1 MGILIRRLM
10 SMKNIW
16 RCLQVSRVMAVTAF
30 ALLQLFAINGVQAQT
45 TDFDH
50 NSTGFVLDFRH
61 QEVRCET
68 CHTKG
73 LFKGTPKDC
82 ASCHGWTNP
91 RAKSAVMPTNHIPTR
106 NLSCET
112 CHTAALAQFADAARN
127 FSHALVVGQTCTDCH
142 SSRNPHPGVR
152 TNPSDAVHT
161 AVLAAGTQCGT
172 CHSTIQF
179 VGQQSQFHIPFNPGS
194 SCTSCHK
201 SSDFGVMP
209 SMTDIHANAPSTS
222 NNCAQCHSSASA
234 AQYNRGRM
242 VPPIVTPPG
251 NHISMGSQSCE
262 SCHVGSN
269 SSLTLPVVDGMKFWN
284 SAFNHTGITASC
296 ASCHGASV
304 AAGTFYGVTP
314 KTMAGLSPVHVPTSA
329 ACESCHI
336 NSVPAGLVSLLGAA
350 GGQATFAGG
359 QFSHSGITNGCDSCH
374 GASVSVNAYYG
385 ITLKT
390 INGLIPSH
398 VPTSAACEVCHASS
412 VPSMLIPATGATGTM
427 TTFAGGKF
435 SHIGITTG
443 CSTCHGAGVGGN
455 TFYGI
460 SNIVV
465 LPSTGN
471 GGHIPAP
478 NNASCETCHAG
489 SVPSGLINANAAG
502 SGNTGFYSPLPS
514 GVQIHSGVTGS
525 CASCHETGMS
535 WLGTSRY
542 PKVPSIKTTGAVYTG
557 FHTRPLSGGSSTAI
571 DDINHPLS
579 GDCLQCHSSTVNF
592 SGQALAA
599 NHIPFATS
607 ATCDSCHGDFSV
619 SPTVAKIHANIQ
631 STSTNC
637 VQCHS
642 TANAARY
649 SANRRAIATVSVS
662 HISMGSLGC
671 EACHVGAGS
680 SVASTPVQDGAKFTN
695 SLFNHS
701 GTTVACSV
709 CHGAA
714 VTAATFDGIFP
725 KTISSLAPAHVPTAA
740 ACDVC
745 HVNSVPTGLVPA
757 VGMTT
762 FAGGKFMH
770 SGITTGCSTCHG
782 AGIGNT
788 TFYGISSIVVLPST
802 GNGGHIPASNNAS
815 CETCHGGSV
824 PSGLINANSSGAPIS
839 GFATPAPSSTQIHS
853 AVTGSCSA
861 CHESGLSWLGVT
873 STRYPMVPSVKT
885 ANASY
890 TGFHVRP
897 TTGGGT
903 YSIADAGHQTG
914 DLATADCS
922 QCHNSFIAFG
932 APNAPA
938 GHIPYASSATCGS
951 CHTSFTTAPSNKA
964 LIHANIQSSATNC
977 VQCHSVANAA
987 LYAATTTSFPIKTPA
1002 GNHIPMGSLSCES
1015 CHVASNTT
1023 NWTNFNNGSFSHSGI
1038 TTSCSSCH
1046 GINVTSGTF
1055 DGLAQIV
1062 ATGTLA
1068 TAHIPVSNNI
1078 SCEVCHANS
1087 IPSALVPASGYAG
1100 APNFSGAKFTHSG
1113 ITSGC
1118 EQCHGPITGG
1128 SFTATAYAGIGIN
1141 NIVRMPAMTPAGAAS
1156 HLPTN
1161 TTCENCHLPSMPS
1174 GLVAGVKSGSAT
1186 TGFRLP
1192 APTASVIHSGVTGN
1206 CSSCHDP
1213 AAGWI
1218 GMDLYPRSPSTI
1230 VGNNST
1236 TRYTGFQARP
1246 RGAGGT
1252 YSITDASH
1260 DTGSLGTGDCSQ
1272 CHGNF
1277 VYFGAPTLPANHIPY
1292 APAATCTSCHVS
1304 WGTAPTNTAIH
1315 TNIQSATTN
1324 CVQCHSTA
1332 NAALYAATTTSRPI
1346 KTPSSVTSHIDTGTL
1361 SCESCHMG
1369 TGTGIPSTIGNA
1381 STFGGGLFSHVGL
1394 TQACA
1399 TCHANGIN
1407 GSTFYGVTQIVA
1419 MPSSASQGPNSHIP
1433 STATCESCHAGSKP
1447 SGLLSVTTARTLPGS
1462 GFMTPAPTSAMIHA
1476 GVSGSCNTC
1485 HEKDMRW
1492 MSMSQYAFTTT
1503 TPIKGF
1509 HTRPYGSPLYTAST
1523 VNDAVHPTG
1532 GDCSSCHS
1540 GFNEWSAQVKPSNHI
1555 PTANVACSVCHTTSN
1570 YSTLPLRSLTH
1581 ANAPSATT
1589 NCVQCHSTA
1598 NAALYSTTAMPIK
1611 SPGSTHVPMGTLG
1624 CEACH
1629 VGSTATSI
1637 TAAVQNNSTF
1647 ANSAFSHSGITG
1659 ACGVCHDGQIF
1670 EGSLTPVSMTGTSAI
1685 NSGSAHV
1692 PNPASLDCVACH
1704 ATMPTGLSK
1713 IGNTN
1718 ATFNTNSKY
1727 SHSGIT
1733 SGCASCHGSGVT
1745 SISFKGI
1752 NSIVVMSAYNQASGA
1767 TNHIPAPNNASCEA
1781 CHQANT
1787 PAGLISPNATAGA
1800 VNTAWSGLSGFFSPA
1815 PTEPQIHS
1823 AISSMTCAT
1832 CHESGFTWAGIS
1844 KYPRNRTTLLAGAT
1858 YTGFHARPVNTGSAT
1873 NSILD
1878 GNHPSTGDC
1887 RMCHGSTTSF
1897 SVEAM
1902 PSNHIP
1908 ISPTAACTACHT
1920 NITATNKDF
1929 SQDPTKT
1936 AIHQYGPSTTASNC
1950 AQCHSATNAAK
1961 YAIPSSSFAIVAPST
1976 IAPVHVPFGS
1986 TNCTVCHTAAASNSP
2001 NYTSFAGG
2009 FFSHSGVT
2017 TGCATCHGSP
2027 AVAFQG
2033 IATTKMVVAASNST
2047 QGIGN
2052 HIPFN
2057 VGCEVCHAG
2066 STPSAA
2072 RAIPSAAPAYGSTL
2086 FRTPVPTG
2094 VMIHSGAT
2102 GIACKTCHEKNYLWV
2117 GMSSYPISPLTL
2129 NAASYRGFNTR
2140 PTATPATSF
2149 GVADAGH
2156 DATGLSTGDCALCHS
2171 GTTAFTAEGKPAG
2184 HMPTT
2189 PSGITTC
2196 STCHTTP
2203 GDYAINTLASHPTL
2217 HGSISSAF
2225 TKYTAAT
2232 VGAKNCSNCHAVGT
2246 GGTSGTAPFAGC
2258 ALQSNCASPPPI
2270 TYQPMT
2276 VAGVAKHVPIKTLDC
2291 NGCHSGSFTTFGV
2304 VDMKSGTNAASMHT
2318 NATLAGIQCQECH
2331 ENGMSWTNVN
2341 NLKTRTPSKHTTTA
2355 RKAPNDCA
2363 GCHSFNGGF
2372 RAAVRPVMREAM
2384 VSPDLGRMKPHTNVT
2399 TPTRGSLGNTFDHQG
2414 VEPAKCRTCHDG
2426 KSASG
2431 MPPRHLMV
2439 MASCDTC
2446 HRTTSWTPAQFSH
2459 NGTTPNTCLACHN
2472 GMGASRKPSGHFMTA
2487 RSCDS
2492 CHKTTGWNPVTYT
2505 HTSPAYKPGSAPAA
2519 CITCHVTNGEIIPRQ
2534 MRGLT
2539 RVKPV
2544 VGN

>member
-1 MGILIRRLM
+1 MGILMRRLM
-10 SMKNIW
+10 SINNFW
-16 RCLQVSRVMAVTAF
+16 RSLSVGRVMALTGFV
-30 ALLQLFAINGVQAQT
+30 LLQLFSIQGAQAQT

-82 ASCHGWTNP
+82 VSCHGWTNP

-112 CHTAALAQFADAARN
+112 CHTPALAQFADAARN
-127 FSHALVVGQTCTDCH
+127 FSHALVVSQTCTDCH

-152 TNPSDAVHT
+152 TNPNDSVHT

-179 VGQQSQFHIPFNPGS
+179 TGQQSQFHIPFNPGS

-201 SSDFGVMP
+201 TSDFGAMP
-209 SMTDIHANAPSTS
+209 SVTDIHANAPSST
-222 NNCAQCHSSASA
+222 NNCAQCHSSANA

-242 VPPIVTPPG
+242 VPPIVSPPA

-262 SCHVGSN
+262 SCHVGPN
-269 SSLTLPVVDGMKFWN
+269 SSLVLPVVDGMKFWN
-284 SAFNHTGITASC
+284 SAFNHAGTTVSC

-304 AAGTFYGVTP
+304 ASGTFYGVVP
-314 KTMAGLSPVHVPTSA
+314 KTMSGLAPAHVPTTA
-329 ACESCHI
+329 ACEICHT
-336 NSVPAGLVSLLGAA
+336 NSVPAGLVSLLGAT

-359 QFSHSGITNGCDSCH
+359 QFSHSGITSGCDSCH

-385 ITLKT
+385 TTLKT
-390 INGLIPSH
+390 MGGLVPAH
-398 VPTSAACEVCHASS
+398 VPTTAACEVCHANSI
-412 VPSMLIPATGATGTM
+412 PAMLIPAAGATGAM

-435 SHIGITTG
+435 SHSGITAG
-443 CSTCHGAGVGGN
+443 CSTCHGAGINGT

-465 LPSTGN
+465 LPSTN
-471 GGHIPAP
+471 IGGHIPAP
-478 NNASCETCHAG
+478 NNASCETCHMG

-535 WLGTSRY
+535 WLGTNRY
-542 PKVPSIKTTGAVYTG
+542 PKTPSIKTAGAVYTG
-557 FHTRPLSGGSSTAI
+557 FHTRPLGGGSSTAI
-571 DDINHPLS
+571 DDANHPLS

-599 NHIPFATS
+599 NHIPFAAS

-619 SPTVAKIHANIQ
+619 LPTVAKIHANIP

-637 VQCHS
+637 AQCHS

-649 SANRRAIATVSVS
+649 SANRHAIATVPSG

-680 SVASTPVQDGAKFTN
+680 SMASTPVPDGAKFTN
-695 SLFNHS
+695 SLFSHS

-709 CHGAA
+709 CHGAT
-714 VTAATFDGIFP
+714 VTPTTFEGIYP
-725 KTISSLAPAHVPTAA
+725 KTIGSLAPAHVPTAA

-757 VGMTT
+757 AGMTT
-762 FAGGKFMH
+762 FVGGKFTH

-782 AGIGNT
+782 AGINGT
-788 TFYGISSIVVLPST
+788 TFYGISSIVVLPATS
-802 GNGGHIPASNNAS
+802 NGGHIPAPNNAS

-824 PSGLINANSSGAPIS
+824 PSGLINANSSGAATS
-839 GFATPAPSSTQIHS
+839 GFATPAPNSTQIHS
-853 AVTGSCSA
+853 AVTGSCSN
-861 CHESGLSWLGVT
+861 CHETGMSWLGVT

-897 TTGGGT
+897 TSGGGT
-903 YSIADAGHQTG
+903 YSITDAGHQTG

-922 QCHNSFIAFG
+922 QCHNSFVSFG

-951 CHTSFTTAPSNKA
+951 CHTSFTVAPSNKTT
-964 LIHANIQSSATNC
+964 IHANIQSTTSNC
-977 VQCHSVANAA
+977 VQCHSTANAA

-1002 GNHIPMGSLSCES
+1002 ANHIPMGSLGCES
-1015 CHVASNTT
+1015 CHVAANTT
-1023 NWTNFNNGSFSHSGI
+1023 NWTDFSNGSFSHSGI
-1038 TTSCSSCH
+1038 TGSCSNCH
-1046 GINVTSGTF
+1046 GVNVVVGTF
-1055 DGLAQIV
+1055 DGVTPKTTEGLTPAP
-1062 ATGTLA
+1062 
-1068 TAHIPVSNNI
+1068 HIPVSNNVG
-1078 SCEVCHANS
+1078 CDTCHVNS
-1087 IPSALVPASGYAG
+1087 IPTMLIPATGATGGMTTFAG
-1100 APNFSGAKFTHSG
+1100 GKFSHTL

-1118 EQCHGPITGG
+1118 ATCHGPTITGG
-1128 SFTATAYAGIGIN
+1128 SFKGITNIIVLPPTSPAGSASHIPTTASCESCHIGSMPTALVPANATATL
-1141 NIVRMPAMTPAGAAS
+1141 GA
-1156 HLPTN
+1156 
-1161 TTCENCHLPSMPS
+1161 
-1174 GLVAGVKSGSAT
+1174 
-1186 TGFRLP
+1186 TGFRNP
-1192 APTASVIHSGVTGN
+1192 APSSAMIHAGVTTSCN
-1206 CSSCHDP
+1206 SCHD
-1213 AAGWI
+1213 AGGIWV
-1218 GMDLYPRSPSTI
+1218 GMDKYPI
-1230 VGNNST
+1230 T
-1236 TRYTGFQARP
+1236 TTAPFTGFQTRP
-1246 RGAGGT
+1246 KNNVPTSTSQFFVR
-1252 YSITDASH
+1252 DDLH
-1260 DTGSLGTGDCSQ
+1260 PNTGDCAQ
-1272 CHGNF
+1272 CHSVATF
-1277 VYFGAPTLPANHIPY
+1277 DATVAPANHIPY
-1292 APAATCTSCHVS
+1292 KSTATCATCHTSF
-1304 WGTAPTNTAIH
+1304 GTAPLIGVVH
-1315 TNIQSATTN
+1315 QNIQSTTTN

-1332 NAALYAATTTSRPI
+1332 NAALYAATTTLRPI
-1346 KTPSSVTSHIDTGTL
+1346 KTPSSVTNHIDTGTL

-1369 TGTGIPSTIGNA
+1369 TGTGIPTTIGNL

-1394 TQACA
+1394 TQSCA
-1399 TCHANGIN
+1399 TCHANGIT
-1407 GSTFYGVTQIVA
+1407 GSSFYGVTQIVA
-1419 MPSSASQGPNSHIP
+1419 MPSSAAPGANSHIP
-1433 STATCESCHAGSKP
+1433 TTATCESCHAGSKP
-1447 SGLLSVTTARTLPGS
+1447 SGLVSVTTPRTLPGS
-1462 GFMTPAPTSAMIHA
+1462 GFMTPAPTSAMVHA
-1476 GVSGSCNTC
+1476 GVTGSCNTC
-1485 HEKDMRW
+1485 HEKAMLW
-1492 MSMSQYAFTTT
+1492 IGMNQYAFTTT
-1503 TPIKGF
+1503 APIKGF
-1509 HTRPYGSPLYTAST
+1509 HARPNGAPTSAWE
-1523 VNDAVHPTG
+1523 VNDAAHPTG

-1540 GFNEWSAQVKPSNHI
+1540 GFTEWLAQVKPSNHI
-1555 PTANVACSVCHTTSN
+1555 PTANVACVACHTTSN

-1598 NAALYSTTAMPIK
+1598 NAALYTAGGITIK
-1611 SPGSTHVPMGTLG
+1611 TPGSTHVPMGALS
-1624 CEACH
+1624 CENCH

-1637 TAAVQNNSTF
+1637 TSTVQNNSTF
-1647 ANSAFSHSGITG
+1647 ANSAFSHAGITG
-1659 ACGVCHDGQIF
+1659 ACAVCHSGQTF
-1670 EGSLTPVSMTGTSAI
+1670 EGSLTPVSMTGTSTI

-1713 IGNTN
+1713 IGSTN

-1733 SGCASCHGSGVT
+1733 TGCASCHGAGIT
-1745 SISFKGI
+1745 TTSFKGI
-1752 NSIVVMSAYNQASGA
+1752 NQIVVLSNYAQTSG
-1767 TNHIPAPNNASCEA
+1767 TNSHIPALNNASCEA
-1781 CHQANT
+1781 CHAANT
-1787 PAGLISPNATAGA
+1787 PAGLISPNASSGA
-1800 VNTAWSGLSGFFSPA
+1800 VAWGGASGFFSPA
-1815 PTEPQIHS
+1815 PTGSQVHS
-1823 AISSMTCAT
+1823 GISSATCST
-1832 CHESGFTWAGIS
+1832 CHESGLTWTGMS
-1844 KYPRNRTTLLAGAT
+1844 KYPRTPSTFVAGAT
-1858 YTGFHARPVNTGSAT
+1858 YTGFHGRPVTGGAI
-1873 NSILD
+1873 NSVAD
-1878 GNHPSTGDC
+1878 SNHPTTGDC
-1887 RMCHGSTTSF
+1887 SKCHGSTVNF
-1897 SVEAM
+1897 SVSAM

-1908 ISPTAACTACHT
+1908 ISATASCTACHT

-1929 SQDPTKT
+1929 SVHPTN
-1936 AIHQYGPSTTASNC
+1936 ALIHQYGPSTTASNC

-1961 YAIPSSSFAIVAPST
+1961 YAIPSAGFTIMAPAVT
-1976 IAPVHVPFGS
+1976 APVHVPFGS
-1986 TNCTVCHTAAASNSP
+1986 TNCTVCHTSAASTTS
-2001 NYTSFAGG
+2001 YTSFAGG
-2009 FFSHSGVT
+2009 LYSHSGVT

-2027 AVAFQG
+2027 AVSFQG
-2033 IATTKMVVAASNST
+2033 IASTKMVVAASNST
-2047 QGIGN
+2047 QGISN

-2066 STPSAA
+2066 STPSVA
-2072 RAIPSAAPAYGSTL
+2072 RAIPAVAPAYGSTL

-2094 VMIHSGAT
+2094 VMIHSGAA
-2102 GIACKTCHEKNYLWV
+2102 GMACKTCHEKNYLWV
-2117 GMSSYPISPLTL
+2117 GMSLYPISPAVVT
-2129 NAASYRGFNTR
+2129 NNASYRGFNTR
-2140 PTATPATSF
+2140 PTAAPTTSF
-2149 GVADAGH
+2149 GIVSAAH
-2156 DATGLSTGDCALCHS
+2156 DATGLSTGDCSQCHS
-2171 GTTAFTAEGKPAG
+2171 GTSAFTGEGKPAG

-2189 PSGITTC
+2189 PSGITNC
-2196 STCHTTP
+2196 STCHITA
-2203 GDYAINTLASHPTL
+2203 GEFAINTLASHPIL
-2217 HGSISSAF
+2217 HGTMSSAF
-2225 TKYTAAT
+2225 MKYTAANIGT
-2232 VGAKNCSNCHAVGT
+2232 KSCSTCHAVGT

-2258 ALQSNCASPPPI
+2258 ATEVGCSTPPPI

-2291 NGCHSGSFTTFGV
+2291 NGCHAGSFTTFGV
-2304 VDMKSGTNAASMHT
+2304 VNMKSGTNAASMHT

-2341 NLKTRTPSKHTTTA
+2341 NLLTRVPSKHTTTA

-2372 RAAVRPVMREAM
+2372 RAAVRPIMRGAL
-2384 VSPDLGRMKPHTNVT
+2384 VSPDLGRMKPQT
-2399 TPTRGSLGNTFDHQG
+2399 TVGAPTRGALGNTFDHQG

-2426 KSASG
+2426 KAASG

-2492 CHKTTGWNPVTYT
+2492 CHKMTGWNPVTYT
-2505 HTSPAYKPGSAPAA
+2505 HTSPAYRPGTAPAA

-2539 RVKPV
+2539 RVRPV